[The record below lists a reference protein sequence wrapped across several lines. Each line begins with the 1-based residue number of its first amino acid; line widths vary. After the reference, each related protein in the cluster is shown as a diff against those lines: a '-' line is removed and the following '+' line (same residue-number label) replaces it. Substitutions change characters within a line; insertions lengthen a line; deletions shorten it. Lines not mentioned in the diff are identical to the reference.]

1 MKLKSAL
8 LAAALICASTQA
20 ALADRIDGTWCSPE
34 GRSVSID
41 GPNVVTSRGNAVNA
55 NYNRHHIDYAIPAG
69 EPDEGGTFRADQLN
83 DNQIQVVLIGASG
96 EPKGDAEIWTPCKP
110 VS

>member
-1 MKLKSAL
+1 MKLKLVLVTAAFISA
-8 LAAALICASTQA
+8 SKQA
-20 ALADRIDGTWCSPE
+20 AVADRIDGTWCSPE
-34 GRSVSID
+34 GKSVSIV
-41 GPNVVTSRGNAVNA
+41 GPNVVTSRGTAVDA

-83 DNQIQVVLIGASG
+83 DNQIRVVLTGADG
-96 EPKGDAEIWTPCKP
+96 EPKGEAQIWTPCKP